1 LKGLKFHG
9 YHGVL
14 PEENVLGQ
22 KFVIDLTMSVDLRKA
37 GETDDLNHTV
47 NYAEVFRQVKL
58 VVEGPPQ
65 QLIETVAAKIA
76 KDVLD
81 SHEAV
86 RDIMVRVQKP
96 HVALEGVLETLG
108 IEIWRQRE

>member
-1 LKGLKFHG
+1 MYRLVESNHHVSDGIL
-9 YHGVL
+9 
-14 PEENVLGQ
+14 NVDCSRDFL
-22 KFVIDLTMSVDLRKA
+22 
-37 GETDDLNHTV
+37 
-47 NYAEVFRQVKL
+47 RQVKT

-76 KDVLD
+76 KDVLY

-96 HVALEGVLETLG
+96 HVALEGVLDTLG
-108 IEIWRQRE
+108 ECL